1 MVGIDNEGELHGSW
15 RALIDAAAGEGMET
29 DGQVK
34 QNKDEPRPNY
44 SLRAANDLLA
54 SLGIPPRG
62 PGSID
67 LVMDATGAEVCI
79 QMGINAVRP
88 G

>member
-1 MVGIDNEGELHGSW
+1 MLTSVQ
-15 RALIDAAAGEGMET
+15 T
-29 DGQVK
+29 K
-34 QNKDEPRPNY
+34 QNPNEPRPEY
-44 SLRAANDLLA
+44 SLRAAADLLIQTGTPA
-54 SLGIPPRG
+54 RG

>member
-1 MVGIDNEGELHGSW
+1 MLTGFKI
-15 RALIDAAAGEGMET
+15 
-29 DGQVK
+29 K
-34 QNKDEPRPNY
+34 QEKDESRPEY

-54 SLGIPPRG
+54 TLHVPPRG